1 MSISVPLSLPVK
13 ISAQDSNLTFTQ
25 NDQGYFMNLDL
36 KVEVPIKELVDSLMK
51 CGDQVKEELAFL
63 TAPGLPQNPGANAP
77 SFEAQKSLVSRLK
90 QASASESESTA
101 CDNTSPE
108 PAAYCSIPF
117 PRIDS
122 PYRTRA
128 KWSTESATYFLREHR
143 VSTPP
148 PEPIKMNKRQL
159 SPNAPVFTPLS
170 HRFPTS
176 SPFTQCSLAGSEG
189 VWDLPGLPSPLV
201 ESNPEPII
209 SSTDPP
215 AMGQSILQRGL
226 SNQCRQ
232 M

>member
-1 MSISVPLSLPVK
+1 
-13 ISAQDSNLTFTQ
+13 
-25 NDQGYFMNLDL
+25 MNLDL
-36 KVEVPIKELVDSLMK
+36 KVEVPIKVLVDSLMK
-51 CGDQVKEELAFL
+51 CGEQVKEELAFL
-63 TAPGLPQNPGANAP
+63 TTPGLLEKPVVNTPTMEPQRP
-77 SFEAQKSLVSRLK
+77 LVSRLK

-101 CDNTSPE
+101 CDVISPE

-122 PYRTRA
+122 PYRSRA
-128 KWSTESATYFLREHR
+128 KWGTERATYFLREHR
-143 VSTPP
+143 VNSPP
-148 PEPIKMNKRQL
+148 PQPIGMNKRQL

-170 HRFPTS
+170 QRLPTS

-201 ESNPEPII
+201 ESNPEPIMGAC
-209 SSTDPP
+209 SVDPP